1 MAQKDI
7 HTTCIE
13 NKLYNKQ
20 IFNKLLCLPSIPTH
34 THTYLHTLEQESLM
48 GNSMG
53 SLRSSTATQAGPK
66 GASGDKGEPG
76 RPGDRGEKVSQRPKT
91 TLV

>member
-1 MAQKDI
+1 M
-7 HTTCIE
+7 T
-13 NKLYNKQ
+13 LR
-20 IFNKLLCLPSIPTH
+20 PSRVCPVWTF
-34 THTYLHTLEQESLM
+34 TVLSESLM

-76 RPGDRGEKVSQRPKT
+76 RPGDRGEKVSQRAKT
-91 TLV
+91 TLVQ